1 MKKLYQK
8 LHAVKGTGFLISKYV
23 IEDGTLL
30 RGAVFVLKHQQI
42 VSVVH
47 ANDGGW
53 IDDNGKVRWFDVE
66 GNNLFLGQVALK
78 LNVMKNSKIKSEEN
92 GGNENG

>member
-8 LHAVKGTGFLISKYV
+8 LHGIKGTGFLITKY
-23 IEDGTLL
+23 ILENETLL
-30 RGAVFVLKHQQI
+30 RGAVLVFNHKQI
-42 VSVVH
+42 VSFVH

-53 IDDNGKVRWFDVE
+53 VDDSGKVRWFDVE

-78 LNVMKNSKIKSEEN
+78 LNIMKNPKTKL
-92 GGNENG
+92 